1 MFCHAARDTMNLW
14 NLQAVSSKAKET
26 AEVAAAWWNFSVLFD
41 LGPEPI
47 WGKQA
52 FCHALLLL
60 TF

>member
-1 MFCHAARDTMNLW
+1 MNLW